1 MWSLIV
7 LFFINMIK
15 QAANYESI
23 NQSIQVG
30 ELRIVIIWSLRRF
43 HLKWNFVPNKIFSTK
58 ANSNKFYNFKCFR
71 GISAGDNLLI
81 AANCQLILMPSFT
94 YRVEVLFSRCT
105 LNLVNIIIR
114 KRSFAF
120 GRINLSSNNL
130 GSTFWSKT
138 TFLMTK
144 RTAKQATLIAITYGP
159 ASYLIT
165 ISKL

>member
-1 MWSLIV
+1 VITDSVIFYLYDQTGCQ
-7 LFFINMIK
+7 L
-15 QAANYESI
+15 QI

-30 ELRIVIIWSLRRF
+30 DLRIVIIWSLSGF
-43 HLKWNFVPNKIFSTK
+43 HLKCNFVPNNIFSTK

-130 GSTFWSKT
+130 GSI
-138 TFLMTK
+138 
-144 RTAKQATLIAITYGP
+144 LIKNYFFNDKKDSQTGNTYW
-159 ASYLIT
+159 
-165 ISKL
+165 